1 MSLSPP
7 GFLTFRH
14 LWMWCNSHV
23 LRTWHSAECLM
34 RTVQSIFSLWQR
46 LRQADFNFF
55 NFCYCYDFIT
65 SDWEF
70 RVPKSTF
77 WIKKIV
83 MDSPSYKLFNI
94 PKFITVD
101 DVLERDVMNSE
112 LIKFLK
118 TENST
123 YIHIKEEHPG
133 IFISLD
139 SWARES

>member
-1 MSLSPP
+1 M
-7 GFLTFRH
+7 
-14 LWMWCNSHV
+14 V
-23 LRTWHSAECLM
+23 
-34 RTVQSIFSLWQR
+34 I
-46 LRQADFNFF
+46 
-55 NFCYCYDFIT
+55 
-65 SDWEF
+65 
-70 RVPKSTF
+70 
-77 WIKKIV
+77 
-83 MDSPSYKLFNI
+83 
-94 PKFITVD
+94 D